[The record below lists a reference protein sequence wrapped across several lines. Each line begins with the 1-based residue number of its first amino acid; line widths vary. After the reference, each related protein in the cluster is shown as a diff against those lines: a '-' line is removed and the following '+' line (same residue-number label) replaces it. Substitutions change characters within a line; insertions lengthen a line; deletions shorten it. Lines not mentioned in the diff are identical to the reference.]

1 MIVEFEPGYDNRVS
15 PTIVPE
21 ECLTHLDGKT
31 PGLETALYNNM
42 DLSGEPTLVRVDSR
56 IQHWWS
62 GGGPEQGVI
71 DPEAFSIRWR
81 GKFTS
86 PVSGETRFFL
96 SNTGTS
102 RLWIDGELLLENAV
116 RPAASSN
123 LNWDEIEKSANFN
136 LEKDRQ
142 YDLQIEYKSGRNNL
156 HAFFNFAYLPSL
168 NVEGNLLT
176 RAVDLA
182 RRSDAAVVVVGFA
195 DMYESEGHDRP
206 NMDLPGGQD
215 ALVKAVAE
223 VNKNTVVVVN
233 VGAPVAMP
241 WVDFVDGILLSYYPG
256 QEGGLALADI
266 LFGDVNPSGK
276 LTVSYP
282 KRLEDNPA
290 YLHYPGWKDVQYG
303 EGLFVGYRY
312 YDTKDVA
319 PAFPFGHGLSYT
331 DFLYSEIAFP
341 GEVFTG
347 EDFKVS
353 VTVENTGD
361 VPGKEV
367 VQLYVRDVQSTLIR
381 PYKELKGFEKVLLDP
396 GETTIVEFTLTP
408 RDLSYY
414 DPYQKAWVAEAGEFE
429 VLVGA
434 SSRDIRLRGQFM
446 LVD

>member
-1 MIVEFEPGYDNRVS
+1 M
-15 PTIVPE
+15 
-21 ECLTHLDGKT
+21 
-31 PGLETALYNNM
+31 
-42 DLSGEPTLVRVDSR
+42 
-56 IQHWWS
+56 
-62 GGGPEQGVI
+62 
-71 DPEAFSIRWR
+71 
-81 GKFTS
+81 
-86 PVSGETRFFL
+86 
-96 SNTGTS
+96 
-102 RLWIDGELLLENAV
+102 ENAV
-116 RPAASSN
+116 SPAASSN
-123 LNWDEIEKSANFN
+123 LNWDEIEKSVNFN

-142 YDLQIEYKSGRNNL
+142 YDLKIEYESGINNM

-168 NVEGNLLT
+168 NLEGDLLT

-182 RRSDAAVVVVGFA
+182 RQSDTAVVVVGFA

-223 VNKNTVVVVN
+223 VNKNTIVVVN

-241 WVDFVDGILLSYYPG
+241 WVDLVDGILLSYYPG
-256 QEGGLALADI
+256 QEGGHALADI

-312 YDTKDVA
+312 YDSKDVA
-319 PAFPFGHGLSYT
+319 TAFPFGHGLSYT
-331 DFLYSEIAFP
+331 DFLYSEIALP
-341 GEVFTG
+341 SEVSTG

-353 VTVENTGD
+353 VTVENTGN

-367 VQLYVRDVQSTLIR
+367 VQLYVRDVQSKLIR
-381 PYKELKGFEKVLLDP
+381 PFKELKGFDKVLLDQ
-396 GETTIVEFTLTP
+396 GEIKVVEFTLTP

-414 DPYQKAWVAEAGEFE
+414 DAYQEAWVAEPGEFE

-434 SSRDIRLRGQFM
+434 SSRDIRLQGRFE
-446 LVD
+446 LKEAYN